1 MNDCARMRGI
11 ELALVYSVAKTK
23 QNKKKKKQTLT
34 LQLDPVEL
42 PLLVIRLGLK

>member
-23 QNKKKKKQTLT
+23 QNKKKKNKL
-34 LQLDPVEL
+34 
-42 PLLVIRLGLK
+42 